1 MAKKQ
6 TPKIKSVK
14 CVDCN
19 KKTTNYYTSSI
30 NSGKISRCSNCHELW
45 IIRSTRYDSRY
56 IEIGEK

>member
-45 IIRSTRYDSRY
+45 I
-56 IEIGEK
+56 